1 MPIEGTSEHMGL
13 EQAQM
18 RAALPDIAQSTA
30 DSYSATVETNTHLK
44 DVKISLEDQSKGIT
58 SLVSSFKKFFAWNKK
73 HSAAMNAAN
82 ALKDSISP
90 PKDDKEG
97 KKKPGKKEVD
107 YSGVNLPKLA
117 LLAAGALGV
126 VRGLFIGIAKTVRAW
141 ATLFVPNIVDSWD
154 EFGKSIDNFVKD
166 VKTSLGKTKTSLTN
180 QWAKMMGGMSR
191 FFAKQFAIVKT
202 FFSVAEDGKIA
213 KLMKG
218 IARRFKGFTT
228 MLSDVGDLLKSLWQN
243 TIGRIISRVKSS
255 GKLIMDIMSKFGKF
269 GALVRVIG
277 SIVGKLF
284 VPLTVIMTA
293 FDTINGIIE
302 GYKKDGIWG
311 AIEGGINALFKSIIF
326 MPLDLLTDGV
336 EWLLRQMGFDDE
348 ADMLKGFS
356 WSKLWDDVVGEIF
369 ANIRKLVD
377 SLFNIFAVATD
388 PDKTWTDV
396 LFAGLKYVKNWWDIL
411 FYPYKAALKWLMKKF
426 VWSKSEAERKSD
438 FQFTDL
444 VWDLVKKGRDWL
456 LKKIDK
462 FWEDI
467 KTTFGDAFK
476 VLTDMLPSMETIK
489 QIAWDNMPDYAKPFA
504 PESMLPMSEKTA
516 AIREKIA
523 KVEKQLEEYNASD
536 ANITL
541 NSTGENMRK
550 VYTQTLEDL
559 RKQLNSLLES
569 ATGGSGGG
577 DIINIT
583 NNNNNTTGTSIG
595 MLTGS
600 GRPSPNPVGGWR
612 VR

>member
-1 MPIEGTSEHMGL
+1 M
-13 EQAQM
+13 
-18 RAALPDIAQSTA
+18 
-30 DSYSATVETNTHLK
+30 
-44 DVKISLEDQSKGIT
+44 
-58 SLVSSFKKFFAWNKK
+58 
-73 HSAAMNAAN
+73 
-82 ALKDSISP
+82 
-90 PKDDKEG
+90 
-97 KKKPGKKEVD
+97 
-107 YSGVNLPKLA
+107 
-117 LLAAGALGV
+117 AAGALGV
-126 VRGLFIGIAKTVRAW
+126 VRGLFIGIAKTVRLW

-166 VKTSLGKTKTSLTN
+166 VKTSLGKTKTSFTN
-180 QWAKMMGGMSR
+180 QWNKLMDGMTR
-191 FFAKQFAIVKT
+191 FFANQFARVKT
-202 FFSVAEDGKIA
+202 FFSVADDGKIA

-277 SIVGKLF
+277 RIVGRLF

-426 VWSKSEAERKSD
+426 VWSKSEADRKDD

-444 VWDLVKKGRDWL
+444 VWDLVKKGGCWL
-456 LKKIDK
+456 LKRIEE

-467 KTTFGDAFK
+467 KKSFTDAFDK
-476 VLTDMLPSMETIK
+476 VKNMLPSVEDIKQSLYDMLPTWGKKAVDSSELPADEINKRSQVIRDKMAKITDTLENPPTK
-489 QIAWDNMPDYAKPFA
+489 GARGGFNKDYY
-504 PESMLPMSEKTA
+504 T
-516 AIREKIA
+516 
-523 KVEKQLEEYNASD
+523 KQLEE
-536 ANITL
+536 L
-541 NSTGENMRK
+541 NKDFHKLWG
-550 VYTQTLEDL
+550 VDPTQTP
-559 RKQLNSLLES
+559 
-569 ATGGSGGG
+569 AGG
-577 DIINIT
+577 NVMNYNT
-583 NNNNNTTGTSIG
+583 NNYYSNGTSISTING
-595 MLTGS
+595 LLNTGS
-600 GRPSPNPVGGWR
+600 ARPM
-612 VR
+612 